1 MSSPQITL
9 QTVTGVDVE
18 LTIAGP
24 GSRSY
29 AFIVDWHIRLLVM
42 LAWLLA
48 GHLIYSGGT
57 FQIAPNPG
65 YGYVLWVWLPALAIY
80 FLYHPVL
87 EIAMRGRTPGKRI
100 AGVRLVT
107 REGDIP
113 GVGALLLRNVFRVVD
128 SMPLAYLVGLAT
140 VVMTQEHVRIGDLA
154 AGTLLVMD
162 HDSSASTFTSSA
174 ATKNGLTPQA
184 ADLIQELLD
193 RWPALD
199 ETTGPPLRG
208 RCSRDWSRRCLA
220 QNWRSSARSTCAA
233 VSSPSWVRHEREHR
247 AAGVGNLAHCG
258 VARPGPILDG
268 LERKRDHSVTDTL
281 RAIELYR
288 ALGRDL
294 SIVRRT
300 AARQP
305 HDARARAKLREA
317 ARGHLSQAA

>member
-29 AFIVDWHIRLLVM
+29 AFIIDWHIRLL
-42 LAWLLA
+42 LALQWLLV
-48 GHLIYSGGT
+48 GHLIYFGGLRMT
-57 FQIAPNPG
+57 ENPG
-65 YGYVLWVWLPALAIY
+65 PGYALWVWLPTLLIY

-113 GVGALLLRNVFRVVD
+113 GAGPLLLRNIFRLID
-128 SMPLAYLVGLAT
+128 SLPLAYLVGLIT
-140 VVMTQEHVRIGDLA
+140 VVLTEHHVRVGDLA

-162 HDSSASTFTSSA
+162 HDSSATSFASTA
-174 ATKNGLTPQA
+174 AVKSGLTPQA

-199 ETTGPPLRG
+199 DNNRTTIARTLLARVEPQITAEELARLSTYDLRN
-208 RCSRDWSRRCLA
+208 RL
-220 QNWRSSARSTCAA
+220 T
-233 VSSPSWVRHEREHR
+233 
-247 AAGVGNLAHCG
+247 
-258 VARPGPILDG
+258 
-268 LERKRDHSVTDTL
+268 
-281 RAIELYR
+281 
-288 ALGRDL
+288 
-294 SIVRRT
+294 
-300 AARQP
+300 
-305 HDARARAKLREA
+305 AKLS
-317 ARGHLSQAA
+317 GQ